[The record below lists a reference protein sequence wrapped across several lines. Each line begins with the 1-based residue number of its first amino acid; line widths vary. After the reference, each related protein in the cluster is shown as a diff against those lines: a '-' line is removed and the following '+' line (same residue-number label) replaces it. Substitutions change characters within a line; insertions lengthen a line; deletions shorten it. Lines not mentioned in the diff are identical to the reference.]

1 MDNTKVKHYLK
12 STYITC
18 TYHALSCLLC
28 ANLVCK
34 GSITFMDPEP
44 NKKQYSPHF
53 LDLRLVH
60 LLHSHANMFFCL

>member
-18 TYHALSCLLC
+18 T
-28 ANLVCK
+28 
-34 GSITFMDPEP
+34 FMDPEP
-44 NKKQYSPHF
+44 NEKQYSPRF